1 MTELIPGTAHGDAPL
16 AAAHEPDA
24 RVSGLESA
32 RQGDELSSRTVTINQ
47 PLEVL
52 YDFWR
57 QPRNVQLILDNE
69 SPQWDRLQIDAEPGK
84 AITWQSAA
92 DDPERVSGRI
102 EFRVAPFGRGTEV
115 TVKLATEPRSF
126 IGKTVDALKHRNP
139 MLETRRALRRFKQ
152 LMETG
157 EISTAAPGPAAPR
170 GA

>member
-1 MTELIPGTAHGDAPL
+1 MTEPLTNTAHGDAPL
-16 AAAHEPDA
+16 TAAHEPDA
-24 RVSGLESA
+24 RASGIESA
-32 RQGDELSSRTVTINQ
+32 QRGDVLTGRTVTINQ

-57 QPRNVQLILDNE
+57 QPRNVQLIFDNHTT
-69 SPQWDRLQIDAEPGK
+69 QWDRLQIDAEPGH
-84 AITWQSAA
+84 ALTWQSAP
-92 DDPERVSGRI
+92 DDHERVSGRI

-115 TVKLATEPRSF
+115 TVNLASEPKSF
-126 IGKTVDALKHRNP
+126 IGKTVDALKHRDP